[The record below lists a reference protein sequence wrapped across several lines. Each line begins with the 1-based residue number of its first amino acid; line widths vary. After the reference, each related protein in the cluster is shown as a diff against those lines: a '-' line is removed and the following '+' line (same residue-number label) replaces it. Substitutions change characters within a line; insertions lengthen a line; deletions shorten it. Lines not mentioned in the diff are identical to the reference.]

1 MRLTIR
7 RRTLVSF
14 QESQDYLLPHQG
26 KMKSFLLILFIPTF
40 FESGVG
46 TDGARTRS
54 FRLDR
59 AVLWPIELQSQE
71 NEVYSLHFFLF
82 IRTIYFRRVVT
93 ETRMIYYIIFE

>member
-1 MRLTIR
+1 MERWID
-7 RRTLVSF
+7 V
-14 QESQDYLLPHQG
+14 
-26 KMKSFLLILFIPTF
+26 F

-82 IRTIYFRRVVT
+82 IRTIDFRRVVT
-93 ETRMIYYIIFE
+93 ETRMIYYIRF